1 MADHSRTQIR
11 EAVAGILKQETG
23 LWAHVYE
30 SRIDYPRA
38 IWPYLKIYA
47 DRDDNTRISVHSPHT
62 QEHALSL
69 NIVGL
74 LKIPT
79 GETET
84 VEDQMDAIAALIE
97 QTLTEKQLFGT
108 LPLIKQL
115 TLQSTQMDVILS
127 TDDTI
132 SHAEVTTNW
141 MIKYMTLEG
150 VPETLI

>member
-1 MADHSRTQIR
+1 MTTHARTLIR
-11 EAVAGILKQETG
+11 ETVAGILKQETA

-38 IWPYLKIYA
+38 VWPYLKVYA
-47 DRDDNTRISVHSPHT
+47 DRDDNTRLTVHSPHA

-74 LKIPT
+74 LKISA

-84 VEDQMDAIAALIE
+84 IEDQMDAMSALIE
-97 QTLTEKQLFGT
+97 QTLTEEQLHGT
-108 LPLIKQL
+108 LPLVKEL

-132 SHAEVTTNW
+132 SHAEVSTNW
-141 MIKYMTLEG
+141 LIKYMTLEG
-150 VPETLI
+150 VPETLL

>member
-1 MADHSRTQIR
+1 MHSRTLIR

-38 IWPYLKIYA
+38 VWPYLKIYA
-47 DRDDNTRISVHSPHT
+47 DRDDNTRLSVHSPHT

-74 LKIPT
+74 LKIPA

-84 VEDQMDAIAALIE
+84 IEDQMDAMAALIE
-97 QTLTEKQLFGT
+97 QTLTEAQLHGT
-108 LPLIKQL
+108 LPLVKEL
-115 TLQSTQMDVILS
+115 TLQSSQMDVVLS

-132 SHAEVTTNW
+132 SHAEVSTNW
-141 MIKYMTLEG
+141 LIKYMTLEG
-150 VPETLI
+150 VPETLL

>member
-1 MADHSRTQIR
+1 MSDHARTLIR
-11 EAVAGILKQETG
+11 TTVAGILKQETG

-38 IWPYLKIYA
+38 VWPYLKIYA
-47 DRDDNTRISVHSPHT
+47 DRDDNTRLTVHSPHT

-74 LKIPT
+74 LRIPA
-79 GETET
+79 GETESI
-84 VEDQMDAIAALIE
+84 EDQMDAMSALIE
-97 QTLTEKQLFGT
+97 QTLTEAQLKGT
-108 LPLIKQL
+108 LEGVKEL
-115 TLQSTQMDVILS
+115 TLQSAQMDVILS

-141 MIKYMTLEG
+141 LIKYMTLEG
-150 VPETLI
+150 QPETLV

>member
-1 MADHSRTQIR
+1 MHSRTLIR

-38 IWPYLKIYA
+38 AWPYLKIYA
-47 DRDDNTRISVHSPHT
+47 DRDDNTRLSVDSPHT

-74 LKIPT
+74 LKIPA

-84 VEDQMDAIAALIE
+84 IEDQMDAMAALIE
-97 QTLTEKQLFGT
+97 QTLTEEQLHGT
-108 LPLIKQL
+108 LPLVKEL

-127 TDDTI
+127 TEDTI

-141 MIKYMTLEG
+141 LIKYMTLEG
-150 VPETLI
+150 VPETLL